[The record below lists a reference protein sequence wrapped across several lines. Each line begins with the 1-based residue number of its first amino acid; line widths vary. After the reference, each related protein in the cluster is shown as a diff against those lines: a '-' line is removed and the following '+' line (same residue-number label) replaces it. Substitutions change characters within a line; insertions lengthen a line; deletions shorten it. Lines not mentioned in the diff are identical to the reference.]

1 MPGTDCAQEDEFGLY
16 LTSSSLISCK
26 TSIAGWGHKLSPW
39 QWMGMGQNVRHW
51 DHWEVQFWVICC
63 SKFVYQS
70 SHASEMTPNGT
81 VFQSFSTTGGVFSS
95 PFGKISHDLGP
106 FSCETTTSLVRNAW
120 THVLCTRQRVG
131 STTELRREI
140 LVVALVYESTDATI
154 YATAT
159 TLRLRR

>member
-1 MPGTDCAQEDEFGLY
+1 MGPQAQSVAVE
-16 LTSSSLISCK
+16 
-26 TSIAGWGHKLSPW
+26 
-39 QWMGMGQNVRHW
+39 MGQNVRHW

-81 VFQSFSTTGGVFSS
+81 VFQSFSTTGVVFSS

-106 FSCETTTSLVRNAW
+106 FSCERTTSLVRNAW